1 MSGPTTVCPGNVGV
15 SPNTSRQNSVGFQD
29 DIRDDEER
37 RKYLTAKL
45 VDLDLEILIWTL
57 DLFSSFVFVLSR
69 SKSSVSSCSSGRDRN
84 N

>member
-45 VDLDLEILIWTL
+45 VDLDLDLDILIWTL
-57 DLFSSFVFVLSR
+57 DLKIYSHLFVCKFTLS
-69 SKSSVSSCSSGRDRN
+69 
-84 N
+84 

>member
-45 VDLDLEILIWTL
+45 VDLDLDI
-57 DLFSSFVFVLSR
+57 F
-69 SKSSVSSCSSGRDRN
+69 
-84 N
+84 

>member
-45 VDLDLEILIWTL
+45 VEIYPK
-57 DLFSSFVFVLSR
+57 SR
-69 SKSSVSSCSSGRDRN
+69 QP
-84 N
+84 